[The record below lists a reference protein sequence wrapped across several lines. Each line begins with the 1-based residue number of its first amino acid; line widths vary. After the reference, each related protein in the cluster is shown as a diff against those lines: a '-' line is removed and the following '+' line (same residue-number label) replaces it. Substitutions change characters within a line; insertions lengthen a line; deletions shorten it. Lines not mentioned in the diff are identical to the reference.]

1 MLEVKAL
8 KKYFVR
14 GLLCRS
20 VVKAVDGVSF
30 TLRRGETLGLVGESG
45 SGKTT
50 VGRLVVGLLRP
61 TAGSVL
67 FEGCDIFKLS
77 GKEVLNL
84 RRRMQIVFQDPE
96 AALNPRMRIGEILA
110 EPLRV
115 YRLIRKRDVRERVN
129 DLLEMVGLGPEFY
142 YRYPC
147 ELSGGQNQRVVIARA
162 LSLEPDLLVL
172 DEPTSALDVSVQAQ
186 ILQLLRNVQQQMKL
200 AYLFISHDLDV
211 VRQMSDVTA
220 VLHRGRVVEQNAT
233 NALFNSP
240 RHAYTKRLLSTRLGL
255 G

>member
-1 MLEVKAL
+1 MLEVKEL
-8 KKYFVR
+8 KKYFTR

-30 TLRRGETLGLVGESG
+30 TLRRGQTLGLVGESG

-50 VGRLVVGLLRP
+50 VGRLVVGLIRP

-67 FEGCDIFKLS
+67 FEGRDIFKLS
-77 GKEVLNL
+77 GKEILHL
-84 RRRMQIVFQDPE
+84 RRKMQIIFQDPE
-96 AALNPRMRIGEILA
+96 GALNPRMRIGEILA

-115 YRLIRKRDVRERVN
+115 YRLVRGRNVRKKVI

-142 YRYPC
+142 HRYPC

-162 LSLEPDLLVL
+162 LSLEPDFLVL

-186 ILQLLRNVQQQMKL
+186 ILQLLRNIQQQMQL
-200 AYLFISHDLDV
+200 TYLFISHDLDV
-211 VRQMSDVTA
+211 VRRMADITA
-220 VLHRGRVVEQNAT
+220 IIHRGRVVEQAAT

-240 RHAYTKRLLSTRLGL
+240 RHTYTKSLLSTRLGL